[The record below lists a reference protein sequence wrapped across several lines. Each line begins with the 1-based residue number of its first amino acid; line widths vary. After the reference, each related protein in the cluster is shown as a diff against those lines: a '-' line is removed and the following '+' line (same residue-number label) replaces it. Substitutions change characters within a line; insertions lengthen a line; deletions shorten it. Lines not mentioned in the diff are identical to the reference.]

1 MSKNLKKQW
10 RVEYRLSRNHKWR
23 KAGLFETRSAARDKA
38 WILRLRGDYVGGG
51 YVVEGVGF
59 GNTRVVPYVKG
70 QK

>member
-10 RVEYRLSRNHKWR
+10 RVECRLSRNHKWR
-23 KAGLFETRSAARDKA
+23 KAGLFETRSAARADAA
-38 WILRLRGDYVGGG
+38 WLREELPIEGRFNFG
-51 YVVEGVGF
+51 YGF